1 MKEDDIRY
9 AVSELRSL
17 NEKRNSKYLRNYR
30 SYWYTPWASLRNIK
44 DSSLIGYYQ
53 KDSSWEEDT
62 TSTPQLNVIK
72 SVIDTLT
79 SKIAQSKVRPFFNTM
94 NGSFKDI
101 QVTKQAQ
108 QFFDLYFDEQGIN
121 RIVSDAFRDA
131 CIFDTGVVFIDTLS
145 KKISRALPSQVF
157 VRPSEAHYKKI
168 TRAYYEQQDYPV
180 TLLPREI
187 KAPDSTEYCTYGLYF
202 DAYNKIKAY
211 LVNGQVLS
219 IKRFDS
225 ETVPFVFLHYSNP
238 IIGNSTTSIVDM
250 LDSVQQEIDILMCKI
265 KDASQLTPAN
275 AIFVPKGSNVAASAI
290 SNRSGLVYEY
300 SLPPG
305 VSSSPVTVATPQF
318 ISEQYM
324 NVVKDLVEQAYNMV
338 GISQLSSQ
346 SQKPTGLDSGVAL
359 ATMEN
364 IESDRFET
372 QLNQVIKAYVDIAKT
387 CLDVFPEDE
396 NILPED
402 NMRVN
407 VKWADIVD
415 EAKKMTIQFSAADSL
430 SKDPSTKLAQ
440 LQQLAM
446 AGIIPQSRIAQF
458 MELPDIQ
465 GGFSLSNNAINAV
478 LTVISECIENN
489 NFNVPDYI
497 PFQMLKE
504 EIINTQLSLKAAGS
518 VRNAADIQKL
528 SELYAIVEDKE
539 NYWQDETNKVAQ
551 EQQNQMAQKQLNGQ
565 QLPSS
570 ENVLTQEANMEPVN
584 GAINSEAIGAPVQS
598 GPIDMDIESRNPNNK
613 AARDVTWKP

>member
-1 MKEDDIRY
+1 MKKDEIWQ
-9 AVSELRSL
+9 AVCELKSL

-30 SYWYTPWASLRNIK
+30 SYWYTPWASLKNIR
-44 DSSLIGYYQ
+44 DPSLVGYFQ
-53 KDSSWEEDT
+53 KDDSWEDDT
-62 TSTPQLNVIK
+62 TANPQLNVIK

-108 QFFDLYFDEQGIN
+108 QFFDLYFDEEN
-121 RIVSDAFRDA
+121 VNNVVSNAFRDA
-131 CIFDTGVVFIDTLS
+131 CIFDTGVIYIDPVT
-145 KKISRALPSQVF
+145 KRISRALPSQVY
-157 VRPSEAHYKKI
+157 VRPAEAHYKKY
-168 TRAYYEQQDYPV
+168 TRAYYELLDYPV
-180 TLLPREI
+180 TLIDPSYV
-187 KAPDSTEYCTYGLYF
+187 KDKSKEYVTYGVYYDSF
-202 DAYNKIKAY
+202 NKVFAEFVDNN
-211 LVNGQVLS
+211 LVSTSKYQANT
-219 IKRFDS
+219 I
-225 ETVPFVFLHYSNP
+225 PFVFLHFSDT
-238 IIGNSTTSIVDM
+238 IVGKSCTSIVDM
-250 LDSVQQEIDILMCKI
+250 LDTIQQEIDVLMCKI
-265 KDASQLTPAN
+265 KDASQLTPSN

-318 ISEQYM
+318 ISEQYI
-324 NVVKDLVEQAYNMV
+324 NVVKELIEQAYNMV

-346 SQKPTGLDSGVAL
+346 SQKPTGLDSGIAL

-372 QLNQVIKAYVDIAKT
+372 QLNQVIRAYVEIAKT
-387 CLDVFPEDE
+387 CLKVFPPDED
-396 NILPED
+396 ILPED
-402 NMRVN
+402 SKRVS
-407 VKWADIVD
+407 VKWSDIVKETD
-415 EAKKMTIQFSAADSL
+415 RMTIQFSAADSL
-430 SKDPSTKLAQ
+430 SKDPSVKLAQ

-478 LTVISECIENN
+478 LTVISECIEKDNMM
-489 NFNVPDYI
+489 VPDYI

-518 VRNAADIQKL
+518 EKNKKDIDKL
-528 SELYAIVEDKE
+528 SELYAKVEDKE
-539 NYWQDETNKVAQ
+539 QYWQNEAMNQQSAINNQTAQ
-551 EQQNQMAQKQLNGQ
+551 TLDGQ
-565 QLPSS
+565 QLPSGQ
-570 ENVLTQEANMEPVN
+570 NVLTQEANMEPAGN
-584 GAINSEAIGAPVQS
+584 NAIGAPAEVGQV
-598 GPIDMDIESRNPNNK
+598 DMDMASRDPNQDT
-613 AARDVTWKP
+613 RDVTWKP